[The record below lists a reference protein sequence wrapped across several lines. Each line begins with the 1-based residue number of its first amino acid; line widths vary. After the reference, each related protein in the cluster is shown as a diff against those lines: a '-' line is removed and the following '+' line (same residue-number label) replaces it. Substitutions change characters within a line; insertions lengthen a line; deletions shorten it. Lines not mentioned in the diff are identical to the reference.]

1 MNSGRKNFLLKII
14 IALGIVSLVTSIYL
28 FFEYL
33 FPGLG
38 AVCDFSEN
46 VSCSIVNTSSFSKFL
61 GVPLSVFGF
70 IWSGFLIL
78 IAKEAKKKRIF
89 SLVLLLW
96 SILGILSVIYL
107 VIAEIILQ
115 ALCPLCTIVHVCAL
129 IILILSIYIV
139 KSMDSV
145 PKLSGV
151 LKLKNFLTI
160 LIIINIIPFVLFN
173 LSGDTQNLD
182 SFAQC
187 LTDEGLVIYSSS
199 TCSHCIK
206 QEALF
211 GGSFE
216 YIIRKECNPNELDT
230 DVDLCQ
236 EMGIEGTPTWLKESD
251 GVELDRAVGY
261 QSLDELAEWS
271 GCLLE

>member
-1 MNSGRKNFLLKII
+1 M
-14 IALGIVSLVTSIYL
+14 V
-28 FFEYL
+28 
-33 FPGLG
+33 
-38 AVCDFSEN
+38 
-46 VSCSIVNTSSFSKFL
+46 
-61 GVPLSVFGF
+61 
-70 IWSGFLIL
+70 W
-78 IAKEAKKKRIF
+78 IAKEAMKKRVY

-96 SILGILSVIYL
+96 SILGVLSVIYL

-115 ALCPLCTIVHVCAL
+115 ALCPLCTVVHVCA
-129 IILILSIYIV
+129 IIIFILSVYIV
-139 KSMDSV
+139 KNMGMV

-151 LKLKNFLTI
+151 FKLKNFLTV
-160 LIIINIIPFVLFN
+160 LIIINLIPFVIFN

-199 TCSHCIK
+199 TCSHCIQ

-230 DVDLCQ
+230 DIGLCQ
-236 EMGIEGTPTWLKESD
+236 EMGIEGTPTWLMELN
-251 GVELDRAVGY
+251 GVEIDRAVGY
-261 QSLDELAEWS
+261 QSLDELAEWTA
-271 GCLLE
+271 CLLE